1 MKTSESIT
9 NIAKALVSFD
19 NAMPKVPKDKVNPH
33 FKSKYASLSIMIE
46 KATPILAANKLAI
59 VQQIDGDCMTTTL
72 LHESGEFITAT
83 AAMPCANPSN
93 PQAMGSAI
101 TYARRYA
108 YGSILSLDI
117 DDDDDA
123 NAATQTA
130 PPQKQTAPPKP
141 IVKKSLPV
149 PKGERIKIEDGDE
162 LFLKVVKAVAEG
174 KATIQQAIDKY
185 SISEAVEGSLKEKI
199 QALTEIV

>member
-9 NIAKALVSFD
+9 NISKALVAFGQS
-19 NAMPKVPKDKVNPH
+19 MPKVPKDKVNPH

-46 KATPILAANKLAI
+46 KATPILAANKLVI
-59 VQQIDGDCMTTTL
+59 VQQIDGDALTTTL
-72 LHESGEFITAT
+72 LHESGEYITAT
-83 AAMPCANPSN
+83 ATMPCSNPTN

-123 NAATQTA
+123 NAATVA
-130 PPQKQTAPPKP
+130 PKQVPQPKP
-141 IVKKSLPV
+141 QPKVV
-149 PKGERIKIEDGDE
+149 PKAERIIVSEGDE
-162 LFLKVVKAVAEG
+162 TFLKIVKAVSEG

-185 SISEAVEGSLKEKI
+185 SISEEVEASLKDKI
-199 QALTEIV
+199 QLLAQIVG

>member
-9 NIAKALVSFD
+9 SISKALVAFGQS
-19 NAMPKVPKDKVNPH
+19 MPKVPKDKVNPH

-46 KATPILAANKLAI
+46 KATPILAANKLVI
-59 VQQIDGDCMTTTL
+59 VQQIDGDALTTTL
-72 LHESGEFITAT
+72 LHESGEYITAT
-83 AAMPCANPSN
+83 ATMPCSNPTN

-123 NAATQTA
+123 NAATVA
-130 PPQKQTAPPKP
+130 PKQVTQPKP
-141 IVKKSLPV
+141 QPKVV
-149 PKGERIKIEDGDE
+149 PKAERIIVSEGDE
-162 LFLKVVKAVAEG
+162 TFLKIVKAVSEG

-185 SISEAVEGSLKEKI
+185 SISEEVEASLKDKI
-199 QALTEIV
+199 QLLAQIVG

>member
-9 NIAKALVSFD
+9 NIAKALVSFG

-46 KATPILAANKLAI
+46 KATPILAANKLVI
-59 VQQIDGDCMTTTL
+59 VQQIDGDALTTTL
-72 LHESGEFITAT
+72 LHESGEYITAT
-83 AAMPCANPSN
+83 AAMPCSNPTN

-123 NAATQTA
+123 NAATA
-130 PPQKQTAPPKP
+130 
-141 IVKKSLPV
+141 V
-149 PKGERIKIEDGDE
+149 PKQVTQAKPTVAKSTTVPKAERIIVSEGDE
-162 LFLKVVKAVAEG
+162 TFLKIVKAVSEG

-185 SISEAVEGSLKEKI
+185 SISEEVEASLKDKI
-199 QALTEIV
+199 QLLAQIV

>member
-9 NIAKALVSFD
+9 NISKALVAFGQS
-19 NAMPKVPKDKVNPH
+19 MPKVPKDKVNPH
-33 FKSKYASLSIMIE
+33 FKSKYASLSIMIV
-46 KATPILAANKLAI
+46 KATPILAANKLVI
-59 VQQIDGDCMTTTL
+59 VQQIDGDALTTTL
-72 LHESGEFITAT
+72 LHESGEYITAT
-83 AAMPCANPSN
+83 ATMPCSNPTN

-123 NAATQTA
+123 NAATVA
-130 PPQKQTAPPKP
+130 PKQVTQPKP
-141 IVKKSLPV
+141 QPKVV
-149 PKGERIKIEDGDE
+149 PKAERIIVSEGDE
-162 LFLKVVKAVAEG
+162 TFLKIVKAVSEG

-185 SISEAVEGSLKEKI
+185 SFSEEVEASLKGKI
-199 QALTEIV
+199 QLLAQIV

>member
-9 NIAKALVSFD
+9 NIAKALVSFG
-19 NAMPKVPKDKVNPH
+19 NSMPKVPKDKVNPH

-46 KATPILAANKLAI
+46 KATPILASNKLAI

-123 NAATQTA
+123 NAATTSA
-130 PPQKQTAPPKP
+130 PVQKQTAPPAAKAQLTP
-141 IVKKSLPV
+141 THPKWLGAVSALA
-149 PKGERIKIEDGDE
+149 KGETTIEAIRKGYNLSDE
-162 LFLKVVKAVAEG
+162 NATKLAEL
-174 KATIQQAIDKY
+174 AAEFDQ
-185 SISEAVEGSLKEKI
+185 
-199 QALTEIV
+199 

>member
-9 NIAKALVSFD
+9 SISKALVAFASE
-19 NAMPKVPKDKVNPH
+19 MPKVPKDKINPH

-72 LHESGEFITAT
+72 LHESGEYITAT

-130 PPQKQTAPPKP
+130 PTKP
-141 IVKKSLPV
+141 TVAKSATV
-149 PKGERIKIEDGDE
+149 PKGERVIVSKGDDIYNAI
-162 LFLKVVKAVAEG
+162 VKALSN
-174 KATIQQAIDKY
+174 DKGTL
-185 SISEAVEGSLKEKI
+185 EQAVEKYNISSDVQKWIKAEVILAKESFEK
-199 QALTEIV
+199 A

>member
-9 NIAKALVSFD
+9 NIAKALVAFGKE
-19 NAMPKVPKDKVNPH
+19 MPKVPKDKINPH

-72 LHESGEFITAT
+72 LHESGEYITAT

-130 PPQKQTAPPKP
+130 PPKPTVAKSAPVQKAERV
-141 IVKKSLPV
+141 IVS
-149 PKGERIKIEDGDE
+149 DGDE
-162 LFLKVVKAVAEG
+162 TFLKIVKAVSEG
-174 KATIQQAIDKY
+174 KATIKQALDKY
-185 SISEAVEGSLKEKI
+185 NISDAVEASMKEKI